1 MSVCGDC
8 VEYDREN
15 SVYGWCKRYNNSKV
29 YENDSACLYFEETRS
44 SSGTGCFLTTACC
57 EYKGLP
63 DDCHELT
70 IMRKFRD
77 EYLKSKQYGKEMI
90 DAYYE
95 RAPKIVERINQS
107 DRKNE
112 MLDYIYKEIYR
123 LHMPRTAMCM
133 GGFPPIAASVMSF
146 LLLSCHVITF
156 L

>member
-57 EYKGLP
+57 EYKGLQ

-112 MLDYIYKEIYR
+112 MLDYIYKEICR
-123 LHMPRTAMCM
+123 LVELYEQNKCSD
-133 GGFPPIAASVMSF
+133 IAARYLQMMYKVDLVSMGEMR
-146 LLLSCHVITF
+146 
-156 L
+156 

>member
-95 RAPKIVERINQS
+95 PLKLWSGLINQIG
-107 DRKNE
+107 K
-112 MLDYIYKEIYR
+112 MKCLTIFIKKF
-123 LHMPRTAMCM
+123 A
-133 GGFPPIAASVMSF
+133 GW
-146 LLLSCHVITF
+146 
-156 L
+156 